1 MKILVLVTLFF
12 TAVGTAIFSSGLND
26 PIVLPPVTSER
37 PTATARMEPP
47 TASERPTATATKKP
61 PTTSD
66 GLTATATMTP
76 PTTSDG
82 PTATPTSEPPTNPDD
97 IFFEAPPQYSE
108 PLGSAS
114 KNNSLSMGLMLILM
128 AACLCSL

>member
-47 TASERPTATATKKP
+47 TAS
-61 PTTSD
+61 D
-66 GLTATATMTP
+66 GLTATATMKP